1 MKLLA
6 EVVLDTGHIDSEQW
20 RIAHRDRLPVAKCMP
35 GCGGPAMTNPLE
47 PESTVVAGVRWYS
60 IRCSVCGA
68 TSELP
73 ATRKLDVGRRRPS
86 REATRVGV
94 DASRRRV
101 GERL

>member
-6 EVVLDTGHIDSEQW
+6 EVVLDTGHIDSEAW
-20 RIAHRDRLPVAKCMP
+20 RVAHRDRLPVARCD
-35 GCGGPAMTNPLE
+35 CGGPAMTHPLE
-47 PESTVVAGVRWYS
+47 PESTVISGVRWYS
-60 IRCSVCGA
+60 IRCSVCGH

-86 REATRVGV
+86 RETALVG
-94 DASRRRV
+94 AAAARRRV